1 MFDMLLNA
9 DIWLFRLINDGMQN
23 AVFDFLAPLLT
34 NKKNWTPIFIIVV
47 VALAWK
53 GGYRGRVALLLTIPV
68 ILLSDQISATF
79 IKPMVA
85 RIRPCVAL
93 DNVNA
98 LIGIKKSFSFPSSH
112 AANSIAAATLYSRFY
127 PDKRFYFFVLAIIIC
142 FTRVYV
148 GVHYPF
154 DVVAGGLIGYASALF
169 VYKVY
174 LLIEKKYKIHSE
186 LDRTN

>member
-98 LIGIKKSFSFPSSH
+98 LIGIKSPFLFRPLMPQIRLRRRHSIPVSILIKDSIFSF
-112 AANSIAAATLYSRFY
+112 
-127 PDKRFYFFVLAIIIC
+127 
-142 FTRVYV
+142 
-148 GVHYPF
+148 
-154 DVVAGGLIGYASALF
+154 
-169 VYKVY
+169 
-174 LLIEKKYKIHSE
+174 
-186 LDRTN
+186 